1 MIRSSFTYNGITFYP
16 LVRTS
21 GFKAEFV
28 NGSRVGIRDTITA
41 IPGFDG
47 VERYKSF
54 YKDRLVEIRGFV
66 LGESEEDLYNNIAL
80 LEKAFDIHNLEEEIL
95 DGFSPLEFT
104 DPGQNTGRY
113 YCKPIQNT
121 LSIIEKKTG
130 FSRAFAILLEAKDP
144 RKYEISEITVTATPS
159 IISGTSALPFTI
171 PVVISGD
178 AYTGNASINNT
189 GDAGVIP
196 TQIKIYGPCT
206 GPIVTNTT
214 KDEHIELTGDV
225 VLTDTDYIIILPQE
239 GTIYKYDSVGTGVNI
254 IKYLT
259 SDSIFW
265 NLAKGNNSI
274 TYTADSMSQPSR
286 ADITVRL
293 TI

>member
-1 MIRSSFTYNGITFYP
+1 MIRSSFTYAGITFAP

-21 GFKAEFV
+21 GYKAEFV

-54 YKDRLVEIRGFV
+54 YKDRLIEIRGFV
-66 LGESEEDLYNNIAL
+66 LGHSEADLYDNINAL
-80 LEKAFDIHNLEEEIL
+80 EQAFDIHNLEESIL

-104 DPGQNTGRY
+104 DPGQNIARY

-121 LSIIEKKTG
+121 LTIIDKKTG
-130 FSRAFAILLEAKDP
+130 LSRAFAILLEAKDP
-144 RKYEISEITVTATPS
+144 RKYETTETTVTAAPS
-159 IISGTSALPFTI
+159 LITGTSALPVTI
-171 PVVISGD
+171 PMVISGD
-178 AYTGNASINNT
+178 AYTGSTAINNT
-189 GDAGVIP
+189 GDSGVMP

-206 GPIVTNTT
+206 GPIITNTT
-214 KDEHIELTGDV
+214 KGEHIELTGDV
-225 VLTDTDYIIILPQE
+225 VLTATDYIIILPQS
-239 GTIYKYDSVGTGVNI
+239 GTIYQYDVAGTETNI
-254 IKYLT
+254 IRYLT

-274 TYTADSMSQPSR
+274 TYTADSMSSPSR
-286 ADITVRL
+286 VDITVRL